1 MFTRVGGGGEGV
13 RGGKGGE
20 GGGGEGGRG
29 GGSIWLVMVPALI
42 ISSSTGNL
50 SWSFHEKLLLS
61 IMVILRKALPFDHGL
76 FTKNCSFRS
85 WFFEKTA
92 LFHHGLNIMS

>member
-1 MFTRVGGGGEGV
+1 MFTRVGGGGGGEGV

-61 IMVILRKALPFDHGL
+61 IMVFLRKTAPFDHGFLRKQL
-76 FTKNCSFRS
+76 FS
-85 WFFEKTA
+85 
-92 LFHHGLNIMS
+92 IMV